1 MNPSSK
7 LFLIT
12 DRLTALIK
20 YVVDTFGRSTI
31 RGEETTIHQTPEFER
46 ATDDVWISTH
56 INAACGR
63 VPFVSRGLQSLV
75 KGHVGMNFAGRV
87 VCCARVYVEG
97 VSI

>member
-1 MNPSSK
+1 M
-7 LFLIT
+7 T

-20 YVVDTFGRSTI
+20 YVVDTLGRSTI
-31 RGEETTIHQTPEFER
+31 RGEETTINQTPKIEQ

-75 KGHVGMNFAGRV
+75 EGHVGMDLAGRI